1 MRPIFSTLSEK
12 HDVTMP
18 YPRTIIILNWL
29 HWKKK
34 YFNIMLCDRLR
45 NRLQS
50 TYLRKSIEKLNEKIT
65 SCERTLTHLIITV
78 LFVEDP
84 NVLYIRIS
92 KNEIY
97 EKMLR
102 LKCCRLLL
110 ATCRLWNVDGY
121 QLKHFTIDVVTFL
134 FELRDK

>member
-1 MRPIFSTLSEK
+1 MRPIFSTLPEK
-12 HDVTMP
+12 LDVTMP

-29 HWKKK
+29 HWMKKK
-34 YFNIMLCDRLR
+34 TILTSCDRLR

-50 TYLRKSIEKLNEKIT
+50 TYLRKSIEKLYEKIT
-65 SCERTLTHLIITV
+65 SCERTSTQLIITV

-84 NVLYIRIS
+84 NAMYIRIS
-92 KNEIY
+92 KKEIY

-110 ATCRLWNVDGY
+110 STCRLWKYGRPSMT
-121 QLKHFTIDVVTFL
+121 HFTIGVVTFL